1 MPVTDLLF
9 EGLQLMLLGMGSVAV
24 FLFILIL
31 AMSAIARLVAV
42 LEPAKT
48 AIEAPVPSVPVA
60 KSTCDNE
67 HLIAVISAAISRYRA
82 DKK

>member
-1 MPVTDLLF
+1 MTVTDLLF

-31 AMSAIARLVAV
+31 AMSAVARLVAV
-42 LEPAKT
+42 LEPVKAAT
-48 AIEAPVPSVPVA
+48 EAPVSGMPVV
-60 KSTCDNE
+60 KSTGNNE
-67 HLIAVISAAISRYRA
+67 HLIAVISAAISRYRT

>member
-1 MPVTDLLF
+1 MTVTDLLF

-31 AMSAIARLVAV
+31 AMSAVARLVAL
-42 LEPAKT
+42 LEPVKT
-48 AIEAPVPSVPVA
+48 ATEAPVSGMPVV
-60 KSTCDNE
+60 KSTGSNE
-67 HLIAVISAAISRYRA
+67 HLIAVISAAISRYKT